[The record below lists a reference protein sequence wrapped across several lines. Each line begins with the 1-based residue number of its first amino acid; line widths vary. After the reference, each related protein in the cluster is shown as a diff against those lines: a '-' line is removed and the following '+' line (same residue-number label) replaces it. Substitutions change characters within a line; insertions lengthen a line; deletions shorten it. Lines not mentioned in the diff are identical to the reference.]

1 MEPEMMLRKTLM
13 SMVAMATLAAVP
25 AHAGDPASAATMAVQ
40 SALAKTLPFAD
51 RQDFDFASRG
61 YLGTRTDPII
71 KRADGTVVWDLNA
84 YSFVKGDAP
93 DTVNPSLWR
102 HDQVLAKSGLFQVS
116 DTIWQVRGFDI
127 SNVTFIKGKTGWIVI
142 DPLTSAEVAKAALE
156 LVNEKLG
163 VRPIMAVIYTHS
175 HGDHFGGVKG
185 MVDQKDVDEG
195 KVQVIAPQ
203 GFMEQA
209 VSENIIAGTAMNRR
223 ATYQFGHFLAP
234 GPEGQMGSGIGLA
247 VSKGTVTLIA
257 PTVSITKTGEEM
269 VLDGVRVQFQIT
281 PGTEAPAEMNL
292 FLPDLKILCMAEN
305 ANVTM
310 HNVLTPRGALV
321 RDSKA
326 WADYLTESVRLFGA
340 NTDIMFTSHGWPR
353 FGKAEVNGFLENH
366 RDAYKFLHDQS
377 VRLMNQ
383 GLTGEEIAAK
393 VVLPKALNDS
403 WYNKGYY
410 GTMRF
415 NSRAVYQRYMGW
427 YDANPVHLA
436 DLPPAEEGQRYVAAM
451 GGADKVMALAKL
463 SIDKGDYSWA
473 ATLLNNVVMGDSANI
488 AAREMLASAYDQL
501 GYQQESSLGRNIY
514 LTGSTELRK
523 GVQKSASMPM
533 SSDMIANLPTAML
546 FDLLSVRLDAAKAE
560 GVNLKLAMVFP
571 DRNESVYIRV
581 RNGVLIA
588 EPGAAS
594 GPVDATLTVVRPLF
608 LQSILMGTSLAS
620 AVMTGKAKIDGD
632 MRAFGKLTELFD
644 KGGGDFPIVTRP

>member
-1 MEPEMMLRKTLM
+1 MMMRNLLAGM
-13 SMVAMATLAAVP
+13 LATTALAVLP
-25 AHAGDPASAATMAVQ
+25 AYAGDPASSATKAAQA
-40 SALAKTLPFAD
+40 ALAKTLPFAD

-61 YLGTRTDPII
+61 FVGTRADPII
-71 KRADGTVVWDLNA
+71 KRADGAVVWDLNA
-84 YSFVKGDAP
+84 YDFVKGDAP

-102 HDQVLAKSGLFQVS
+102 HDQLLAKSGLFQVS

-127 SNVTFIKGKTGWIVI
+127 SNVTFIKGKTGWIVV

-163 VRPIMAVIYTHS
+163 VRPIVAMIYTHS

-185 MVDQKDVDEG
+185 MIDQKDVDAG
-195 KVQVIAPQ
+195 KVQVIAPD
-203 GFMEQA
+203 GFMEHA

-223 ATYQFGHFLAP
+223 ATYQFGHFLSP

-247 VSKGTVTLIA
+247 ISKGSVTLIA
-257 PTVSITKTGEEM
+257 PTVSITRTGQEL
-269 VLDGVRVQFQIT
+269 VIDGVRMQFQIT
-281 PGTEAPAEMNL
+281 PGTEAPSEMNF
-292 FLPDLKILCMAEN
+292 FLPDLHILCMAEN

-326 WADYLTESVRLFGA
+326 WADYLTESVRLYGA
-340 NTDIMFTSHGWPR
+340 STDIMFTSHGWPR
-353 FGKAEVNGFLENH
+353 FGKGEVNSFLENH
-366 RDAYKFLHDQS
+366 RDAYKYLHDQS

-383 GLTGEEIAAK
+383 GLTGEEIAEK

-436 DLPPAEEGQRYVAAM
+436 GLPPAEEGKRYVAAM
-451 GGADKVMALAKL
+451 GGADKVMALAKT
-463 SIDKGDYSWA
+463 SIDKGDYRWA
-473 ATLLNNVVMGDSANI
+473 ATLLNNVVMADAGNA
-488 AAREMLASAYDQL
+488 AAREMLAGAYDQM
-501 GYQQESSLGRNIY
+501 GYQQESSIGRNMY
-514 LTGSTELRK
+514 LMGATELRK
-523 GVQKSASMPM
+523 GVQKASTLPM
-533 SSDMIANLPTAML
+533 SSDMVSNLPTAML
-546 FDLLSVRLDAAKAE
+546 FDLLSVRLDADKAE

-588 EPGAAS
+588 EPGPAP
-594 GPVDATLTVVRPLF
+594 GPVDATLTVPRPLF
-608 LQSILMGTSLAS
+608 LQSILTGTSLAS
-620 AVMTGKAKIDGD
+620 AVITGKAKIDGD
-632 MRAFGKLTELFD
+632 MGAFRKLTELFD

>member
-1 MEPEMMLRKTLM
+1 MMFRKTLM

-25 AHAGDPASAATMAVQ
+25 AHAGDPASSATKAAQ

-84 YSFVKGDAP
+84 YEFVKGEAP

-127 SNVTFIKGKTGWIVI
+127 SNVTFIKGKTGWIVV

-163 VRPIMAVIYTHS
+163 VRPIVAVIYTHS

-185 MVDQKDVDEG
+185 MIDQKDVDEG

-203 GFMEQA
+203 GFMEHA

-247 VSKGTVTLIA
+247 VSKGTITLIA
-257 PTVSITKTGEEM
+257 PTVSIAKTGEEM

-321 RDSKA
+321 RDAKA
-326 WADYLTESVRLFGA
+326 WADYLTESVRLYGP
-340 NTDIMFTSHGWPR
+340 NTDIMFASHGWPR

-427 YDANPVHLA
+427 YDGNPVHLA
-436 DLPPAEEGQRYVAAM
+436 DLPPADEGKRYVEAM

-473 ATLLNNVVMGDSANI
+473 ATLLNNVVMADAANV

-514 LTGSTELRK
+514 LMGATELRK
-523 GVQKSASMPM
+523 GVQRAATIPM
-533 SSDMIANLPTAML
+533 SNDMVANLPTAML
-546 FDLLSVRLDAAKAE
+546 FDLLSVRLDAGKAE

-588 EPGAAS
+588 ELGAAP
-594 GPVDATLTVVRPLF
+594 GPVDATLTVARPLF
-608 LQSILMGTSLAS
+608 LQSILMGTSLTS

>member
-1 MEPEMMLRKTLM
+1 
-13 SMVAMATLAAVP
+13 
-25 AHAGDPASAATMAVQ
+25 
-40 SALAKTLPFAD
+40 
-51 RQDFDFASRG
+51 
-61 YLGTRTDPII
+61 
-71 KRADGTVVWDLNA
+71 VVWDLNA
-84 YSFVKGDAP
+84 YEFVKGEAP

-116 DTIWQVRGFDI
+116 DTIWQVRGFDL

-163 VRPIMAVIYTHS
+163 VRPIVAMIYTHS

-185 MVDQKDVDEG
+185 MIDQKDVDEG
-195 KVQVIAPQ
+195 KVQVIAPY
-203 GFMEQA
+203 GFMEHA
-209 VSENIIAGTAMNRR
+209 VSESIIAGTAMNRR
-223 ATYQFGHFLAP
+223 ATYQFGYFLAP
-234 GPEGQMGSGIGLA
+234 GPEGQMGNGIGLA
-247 VSKGTVTLIA
+247 VSKGTITLIA

-292 FLPDLKILCMAEN
+292 FLPDLKILAMAEN

-321 RDSKA
+321 RDAKA
-326 WADYLTESVRLFGA
+326 WADYLTESVRLYGG

-353 FGKAEVNGFLENH
+353 FGKAEVNDFLENH

-383 GLTGEEIAAK
+383 GLTGQEIAAK

-427 YDANPVHLA
+427 YDGNPVHLA
-436 DLPPAEEGQRYVAAM
+436 DLPPAEEGKRYVAAM

-473 ATLLNNVVMGDSANI
+473 ATLLNNVVMGDSANV

-514 LTGSTELRK
+514 LMGATELRK
-523 GVQKSASMPM
+523 GVQKSATIPM
-533 SSDMIANLPTAML
+533 SNDLVANLPTAML

-588 EPGAAS
+588 ELGAAP
-594 GPVDATLTVVRPLF
+594 GPVDATLTVARPLF
-608 LQSILMGTSLAS
+608 LQSILTGTSLAS
-620 AVMTGKAKIDGD
+620 AVMTGKAKINGD